1 MTPLL
6 SRLSVLALL
15 ISGAAYASHEIAI
28 SPEQMK
34 RLGINLAPVQI
45 ADAYVTGRLPARV
58 TIPPPQARIV
68 AAPRGGL
75 ITALEAAQGDQ
86 VKAGQV
92 LAHIQSPELVGL
104 QRELLQAST
113 QLRLAETELKRDQQ
127 LFKEGIIAERR
138 YLATRSRHDEA
149 AALVS
154 ERRQVLG
161 LAGMAPERVSELENT
176 RSLTSTLEVRSPIAG
191 VVVDVQAALGE
202 RVADS
207 QPLYRVAQMEPLWL
221 EINAPLNRIKGI
233 QTGGTV
239 EIPCERGEA
248 HINLI
253 GHNVDP
259 SNQTVLV
266 RAEVKDS
273 GACLRP
279 GQFVEV
285 RLKLSSAKRSL
296 RVPSSAVTRMGD
308 TTLVFVHEPAG
319 FFSIP
324 VEVSARE
331 GEFSVVTGELS
342 AGAEVATSGIAA
354 LKAAWSGRE
363 EAK

>member
-1 MTPLL
+1 MTPMLP
-6 SRLSVLALL
+6 RLSALALL
-15 ISGAAYASHEIAI
+15 IGGAAHASHEIAI

-34 RLGINLAPVQI
+34 RLGINVALVET
-45 ADAYVTGRLPARV
+45 ADAFVTDRLPARV
-58 TIPPPQARIV
+58 AIPPQQARIV

-75 ITALEAAQGDQ
+75 VTALDAAVGDEVQ
-86 VKAGQV
+86 AGQV
-92 LAHIQSPELVGL
+92 LAHIESPELVGL

-138 YLATRSRHDEA
+138 YLETRSRHDEA
-149 AALVS
+149 AALVE
-154 ERRQVLG
+154 ERRQVLQ
-161 LAGMAPERVSELENT
+161 LAGVAPEEVAALE
-176 RSLTSTLEVRSPIAG
+176 RSRTMTSTLEVRSPIAG
-191 VVVDVQAALGE
+191 VVVETQAALGE
-202 RVADS
+202 RVSDS

-221 EINAPLNRIKGI
+221 EINAPLNRLKGI
-233 QTGGTV
+233 QPGGAV

-248 HINLI
+248 RVALV
-253 GHNVDP
+253 GRNVDP
-259 SNQTVLV
+259 TNQTVMV

-273 GACLRP
+273 SPCLRP

-285 RLKLSSAKRSL
+285 RLRLSSTKREF
-296 RVPSSAVTRMGD
+296 RVPSGAVTRIGD
-308 TTLVFVHEPAG
+308 TTLVFVHEAAG
-319 FFSIP
+319 FFSVP

-342 AGAEVATSGIAA
+342 AGEEVATSGIAA

>member
-1 MTPLL
+1 MTPLF

-34 RLGINLAPVQI
+34 RLGINLAPVQT
-45 ADAYVTGRLPARV
+45 ADAYVTDRLPARV

-75 ITALEAAQGDQ
+75 VTALDAAAGDE
-86 VKAGQV
+86 VRAGQV
-92 LAHIQSPELVGL
+92 LAHIQSPEVVGL

-113 QLRLAETELKRDQQ
+113 QLRLAETELKRDEQ

-138 YLATRSRHDEA
+138 YLETRSRHDEA
-149 AALVS
+149 AALVN
-154 ERRQVLG
+154 ERRQVLE
-161 LAGMAPERVSELENT
+161 LAGMAPETVSELE
-176 RSLTSTLEVRSPIAG
+176 RSRSMTSTLEVRSPIAG
-191 VVVDVQAALGE
+191 VVVDVQAVLGQ

-233 QTGGTV
+233 QPGGVV
-239 EIPCERGEA
+239 EIPCKRGEA

-253 GHNVDP
+253 GRNVDP
-259 SNQTVLV
+259 ANQTVLV

-285 RLKLSSAKRSL
+285 RLKLSSTKREL
-296 RVPSSAVTRMGD
+296 RIPSSAVTRVGD
-308 TTLVFVHEPAG
+308 TTLIFVHEAAG

-324 VEVSARE
+324 VEVTARE
-331 GEFSVVTGELS
+331 GEFSVVTGDLS
-342 AGAEVATSGIAA
+342 PGDEVATSGIAA
-354 LKAAWSGRE
+354 LKAAWAGRD